1 MKNLLTKSI
10 IRFSQKGLQD
20 YLLRIFVIVF
30 MIGKRKV
37 TQEYLRN
44 RLQVYFPVSRL
55 EIISASK

>member
-55 EIISASK
+55 EILSASK